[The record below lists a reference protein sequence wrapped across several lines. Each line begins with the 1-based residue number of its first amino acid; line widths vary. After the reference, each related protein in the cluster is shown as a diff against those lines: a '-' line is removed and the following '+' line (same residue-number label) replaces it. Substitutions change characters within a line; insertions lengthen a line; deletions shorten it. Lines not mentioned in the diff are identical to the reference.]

1 MAHTLDEVAKHAG
14 VSRSTVSRVI
24 NNHPNVSASA
34 RAHVEAAIK
43 ECDYRPHAV
52 ARSLATK
59 RTNILGM
66 VVPESV
72 TKLFTDPYFPL
83 MLRGATEM
91 CNRRGYHLILSLF
104 TASVDS
110 TVMHNRVIRSGY
122 LDGVIAANA
131 SLDDRLIPSLIEEAI
146 PFIIIGRHPDDL
158 ANYIDVD
165 NVGGASMATEHLIRL
180 GHTRIATITGPLDMT
195 PSQDRLA
202 GFRDVM
208 RAHRLPVSDGLIAE
222 GDFTEAGGR
231 AAMTQLLPQKPTAVF
246 AASDSMGIGA
256 IKAIRAAKLRV
267 PQDIAIVGFDDAPS
281 ARTIDPELTTIRQP
295 IERIGQLAVEAL
307 ADLIESGTAV
317 NGLRST
323 KRIVLPTELVV
334 RRSCGSHLELR
345 GGNYGDKAWDE
356 IL

>member
-1 MAHTLDEVAKHAG
+1 MARTLDEVAKDAG

-24 NNHPNVSASA
+24 NNHPNVSAST
-34 RAHVEAAIK
+34 RAHVKAAIEK
-43 ECDYRPHAV
+43 CDYRPHAV

-83 MLRGATEM
+83 MLRGATET

-110 TVMHNRVIRSGY
+110 GAMHDRVIRSGY
-122 LDGVIAANA
+122 LDGAIAANA
-131 SLDDRLIPSLIEEAI
+131 SLDDRLIPSLLEEGL
-146 PFIIIGRHPDDL
+146 PFILIGRHPNDL
-158 ANYIDVD
+158 VNYIDVD
-165 NVGGASMATEHLIRL
+165 NVEGARMATEHLIRL
-180 GHTRIATITGPLDMT
+180 GHRRIGTIAGPLDMT
-195 PSQDRLA
+195 PGQDRLA

-208 RAHRLPVSDGLIAE
+208 SAHRLPVSDGLVAE

-231 AAMTQLLPQKPTAVF
+231 AAMTQLLPEKPTAIF
-246 AASDSMGIGA
+246 AASDSMAIGA
-256 IKAIRAAKLRV
+256 IKAIRAAKLHV
-267 PQDIAIVGFDDAPS
+267 PQDVAIVGFDDVPS

-307 ADLIESGTAV
+307 ADLIEGGAM
-317 NGLRST
+317 GKGARST

-334 RRSCGSHLELR
+334 RRSCGSH
-345 GGNYGDKAWDE
+345 
-356 IL
+356 